1 MFFVTLFTVANVL
14 FCVAYLV
21 RDMAWLRTITILA
34 AGSTLPYFYFQP
46 TPLYSAMAWQ
56 IAFIAING
64 VNLTRLLLE
73 RRPVHLTETEQQL
86 HNLTFRT
93 MTPREML
100 RVLEYASW
108 NQAPERTRLIVQ
120 GEQLD
125 RLLLIHSGRAEVRA
139 DDRFRA
145 NLGPG
150 DFMGEMSF
158 ATGRPTSADVVTSED
173 THYLSWQR
181 SDLERLYRRQP
192 ELKDAMLTILGTDM
206 AQKLSR

>member
-1 MFFVTLFTVANVL
+1 MLFVTLFTAANVL
-14 FCVAYLV
+14 FCMAYLV
-21 RDMAWLRTITILA
+21 RDMAWLRTITIVA
-34 AGSTLPYFYFQP
+34 AGCTLPYFYFQP
-46 TPLYSAMAWQ
+46 APLYSAMAWQ
-56 IAFIAING
+56 LAFIAING

-73 RRPVHLTETEQQL
+73 RRPVPLTETEQQL

-100 RVLEYASW
+100 RVLEFASW
-108 NQAPERTRLIVQ
+108 HEAPAGSQLITQ
-120 GEQLD
+120 GEQIE
-125 RLLLIHSGRAEVRA
+125 RLLLIHSGRAEVLA
-139 DDRFRA
+139 DYRFRA

-150 DFMGEMSF
+150 DFMGEMGF
-158 ATGRPTSADVVTSED
+158 ATGRPTSADVVTTED
-173 THYLSWQR
+173 TRFLSWQR